1 MAKSN
6 ISTVKKIIVVSMAI
20 LLVVLIVAL
29 IVNLVKLGAVNNRRD
44 KLAEQA
50 AFLDRVIDENGKV
63 LDYCGSSEFV
73 EDYARYYLDMVK
85 RGEIIIEV
93 K

>member
-1 MAKSN
+1 MTN
-6 ISTVKKIIVVSMAI
+6 VSTVKKIIVVSLAI

-44 KLAEQA
+44 KLAEQSA
-50 AFLDRVIDENGKV
+50 MLDRVIDENGKV
-63 LDYCGSSEFV
+63 LDYCGSPEFV

>member
-1 MAKSN
+1 MAN
-6 ISTVKKIIVVSMAI
+6 VSTVKKIIVVSLAI
-20 LLVVLIVAL
+20 VLVVLIVAL

-44 KLAEQA
+44 KLAEQSA
-50 AFLDRVIDENGKV
+50 MLDQIIDENGKV

-85 RGEIIIEV
+85 RGEIVIEV